1 MTVAKTKTKTDKQ
14 VVKVLIVD
22 DHPIVRDGL
31 SMRISGQADMEVC
44 GEAEDVAEA
53 LDLVRQTRPDLVV
66 IDIALKTGSG
76 IDLIKRIKVID
87 DSIRLLA
94 ISMYDESLYAERA
107 IRAGAMGYLNKQVA
121 TRNIIEAIRQVLDG
135 KIYLSPQVADRMLQL
150 ARSGERLEQ
159 SPVDRLSDREL
170 QVFELIGRGFST
182 REIAEHLHLSAKT
195 IDNYRDFIK
204 TKLNL
209 RDSNELL
216 RQSTMWVVDSGRSA
230 GSNQSGQESA

>member
-1 MTVAKTKTKTDKQ
+1 MAKTKTKTDKK
-14 VVKVLIVD
+14 VAKVLIVD

-31 SMRISGQADMEVC
+31 SMRISGQSDMEVC

-53 LDLVRQTRPDLVV
+53 LRLIRQTRPDVVV

-76 IDLIKRIKVID
+76 IDLIKRINLID
-87 DSIRLLA
+87 NSIRSLA
-94 ISMYDESLYAERA
+94 ISMYNDSLYAERA

-121 TRNIIEAIRQVLDG
+121 TRNITEAIRQVFDG
-135 KIYLSPQVADRMLQL
+135 KMYLSEQMTDRMLQL

-170 QVFELIGRGFST
+170 EVFELIGEGNST
-182 REIAEHLHLSAKT
+182 HEIAEHLHLSAKT
-195 IDNYRDFIK
+195 IDNYRDYIK

-209 RDSNELL
+209 RNSNELV
-216 RQSTMWVVDSGRSA
+216 RQATIWAVDSGRSA
-230 GSNQSGQESA
+230 GRNQSGEESA